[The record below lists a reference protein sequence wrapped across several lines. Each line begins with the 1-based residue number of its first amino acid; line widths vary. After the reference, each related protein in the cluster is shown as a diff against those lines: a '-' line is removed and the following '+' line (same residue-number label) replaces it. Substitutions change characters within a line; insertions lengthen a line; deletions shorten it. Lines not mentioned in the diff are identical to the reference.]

1 MTFKRQRFYKKW
13 YKVIARVVGDLVD
26 VMMSY
31 TKRISYV
38 TSDLHKRLLI
48 KPSHLDTR
56 LLWLK

>member
-1 MTFKRQRFYKKW
+1 MASLNFTPW
-13 YKVIARVVGDLVD
+13 
-26 VMMSY
+26 M
-31 TKRISYV
+31 ISASNL